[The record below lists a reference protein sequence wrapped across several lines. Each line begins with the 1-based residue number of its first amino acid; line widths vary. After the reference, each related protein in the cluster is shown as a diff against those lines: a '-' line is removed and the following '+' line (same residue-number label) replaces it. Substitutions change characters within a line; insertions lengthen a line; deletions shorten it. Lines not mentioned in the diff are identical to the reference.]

1 MDTPHPDIADVE
13 RTTAPGILIFSDH
26 RGVPLSFNPA
36 ARRLLDADAT
46 TGWEQVVDADDLD
59 RFRLELQKATASQAT
74 VDGWFRLRRFDNAI
88 RQFILRAEPRFD
100 VNGQFFGHLISG
112 LDVSGLPAVS
122 EVTNPASERSEV
134 RELAAR
140 WHDWIVKDVTVISIS
155 AEVIVDQLRELQSSE
170 ADQPLNIA
178 LSKLQRAAES
188 LRRDVDVLL
197 QESRS
202 G

>member
-13 RTTAPGILIFSDH
+13 RNTAPGILIFSDH

-46 TGWEQVVDADDLD
+46 TGWEQVIDVEDLD

-100 VNGQFFGHLISG
+100 VSGQFFGHLISG
-112 LDVSGLPAVS
+112 LDVSGLPSVS
-122 EVTNPASERSEV
+122 EVSATVSERSEI

-140 WHDWIVKDVTVISIS
+140 WHDWIVKDVTVISVS
-155 AEVIVDQLRELQSSE
+155 SEVIVDQLRDQSLSE
-170 ADQPLNIA
+170 PLGNA
-178 LSKLQRAAES
+178 LNRLQRATES
-188 LRRDVDVLL
+188 LRRDVDMLL
-197 QESRS
+197 QQSRN